1 MAKRIIIDASYQ
13 EEIRVALLN
22 SNNQIEALEYEIDN
36 KEQIKGNIY
45 LAKIVRIE
53 PSLQAAFIEYGP
65 QKNGFLPFSEIHPDY
80 YHIPVSDRE
89 DKDQIVTLH
98 SITPPNITSAD
109 LAEQESIVQ
118 DNNTS
123 DDYNSDE
130 KSINLDAGDLEVDTN
145 NNANADKFRN
155 YKIQDVIKKGQ
166 IVLVQAQKEERGN
179 KGASF
184 SSYLSLAGKYCVLM
198 PNRPDQNGI
207 SKKIA
212 TLSERK
218 RLRDIVSEL
227 TSGDSNVASVIVR
240 TAGVGKTTYE
250 LKRDYDYLA
259 RLWNKIREATM
270 QSRAPAFIHM
280 EDGIIQKTV
289 RNMLDHSVKEVIV
302 QGKQAYN
309 SAIEFIRNIVPSDE
323 SKVQEY
329 TSKTPIFTKY
339 DIETQL
345 SSLYQ
350 PNANLPSGGYIVINP
365 TEALISIDVNS
376 GKSTGERNIEETAL
390 RTNLEAAAE
399 IARQIRLR
407 DLSGL
412 IVIDFIDMYEQKNRR
427 LVERALRQHLSSD
440 RARIQTSDI
449 SMFGLLEM
457 SRQRLKPSFLETHSK
472 MCNHCRG
479 KGVVRVEVTN
489 SMLILRTIENEIF
502 KNRADIVN
510 IYAHP
515 DVVSYLL
522 NYRRK
527 EISSIESKYRL
538 QLCFI
543 NDLNATSDSFSIEKI
558 RNSIHNND
566 VTNIKQAAVNNSSSD
581 SYAAH
586 NPQPHSQKENKQHKP
601 HVKQPTSPVTAV
613 TAVTAEASL
622 IVENTVVETVIDNIA
637 PTINTIEADNTDTSA
652 PKKSM
657 RRNNRRPT
665 NKQRPRKKIGESE
678 NTTPTSNSEDSS
690 NNE

>member
-1 MAKRIIIDASYQ
+1 MVKKIVIDASYP

-22 SNNQIEALEYEIDN
+22 SNNKIEALEYEIDN

-53 PSLQAAFIEYGP
+53 PSLQAAFIEYGT
-65 QKNGFLPFSEIHPDY
+65 QKNGFLPFSEIHSDY

-89 DKDQIVTLH
+89 DKDSIVTLH
-98 SITPPNITSAD
+98 SITPPNITSED
-109 LAEQESIVQ
+109 IAEQESINQ
-118 DNNTS
+118 EGFSKEDFHL
-123 DDYNSDE
+123 DD
-130 KSINLDAGDLEVDTN
+130 KSIDLEAGDLEIDSTN
-145 NNANADKFRN
+145 NTKIDTRN

-184 SSYLSLAGKYCVLM
+184 STYISLAGKYCVLM

-227 TSGDSNVASVIVR
+227 TSGDSNIASVIVR

-309 SAIEFIRNIVPSDE
+309 AAIDFIRNIVPSDE

-350 PNANLPSGGYIVINP
+350 PNATLPSGGYIVINP

-376 GKSTGERNIEETAL
+376 GKATAERNIEETAVK
-390 RTNLEAAAE
+390 TNLEAAAE

-427 LVERALRQHLSSD
+427 LVERTLRQHLSAD

-449 SMFGLLEM
+449 SVFGLLEM

-472 MCNHCRG
+472 ICNHCRG
-479 KGVVRVEVTN
+479 KGVLRIEGTN
-489 SMLILRTIENEIF
+489 SILILRTIENEIY

-522 NYRRK
+522 NHRRK
-527 EISSIESKYRL
+527 EISSIESKYKL

-543 NDLNATSDSFSIEKI
+543 NDFNATSDSFSIEKI
-558 RNSIHNND
+558 RDTQSHDTSKQTAVINNTAADQYVERNTHQHTQKEKKQQKVHNH
-566 VTNIKQAAVNNSSSD
+566 IKQSPTVETPDVNTT
-581 SYAAH
+581 
-586 NPQPHSQKENKQHKP
+586 E
-601 HVKQPTSPVTAV
+601 
-613 TAVTAEASL
+613 
-622 IVENTVVETVIDNIA
+622 IVENIEHNHSIQQEDVAVQTSSDEKQ
-637 PTINTIEADNTDTSA
+637 NT
-652 PKKSM
+652 KKNV
-657 RRNNRRPT
+657 RRNNRRT
-665 NKQRPRKKIGESE
+665 SNKQRPRKKIGE
-678 NTTPTSNSEDSS
+678 NTMQQNSDTP
-690 NNE
+690 NEE